1 MDIASITNNF
11 RLSEWMQVLK
21 DQKSSGM
28 TVNDFCLSRG
38 IKRHSFYYWQ
48 RKLRETAVS
57 ELQKNAAVVGNQI
70 PAGWLQLTQ
79 EVDTEATI
87 EVMVNGFSINVGAD
101 TNPEL
106 LKKVCT
112 ILRSVL

>member
-21 DQKSSGM
+21 DQKASGM
-28 TVNDFCLSRG
+28 TVNNFCLSRG

-48 RKLRETAVS
+48 RKLRETAVT
-57 ELQKNAAVVGNQI
+57 ELQKNVEVAGNHI
-70 PAGWLQLTQ
+70 PAGWLQLKQ
-79 EVDTEATI
+79 ETDTEATI